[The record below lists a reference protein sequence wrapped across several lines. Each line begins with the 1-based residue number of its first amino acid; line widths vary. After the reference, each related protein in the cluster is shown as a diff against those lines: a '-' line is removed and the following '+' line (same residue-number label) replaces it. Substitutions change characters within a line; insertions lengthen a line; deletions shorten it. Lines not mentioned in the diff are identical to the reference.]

1 MPLDRAAH
9 RQGMQAQ
16 SARLSAARAA
26 GGQVD
31 GVSLRLAFAR
41 LEPIAQAVLAWTWWG
56 VGPEAVLAKD
66 LLEFEAD
73 MTPGKRGALA
83 RAARQLGL
91 CWQTADE
98 HLRRAQLEL
107 AALVAAMA
115 ASEVGLDNDTAC
127 R

>member
-9 RQGMQAQ
+9 RKGMQDQA
-16 SARLSAARAA
+16 ARLAAARAA

-31 GVSLRLAFAR
+31 AVSLRLAFAR
-41 LEPIAQAVLAWTWWG
+41 LEPTAQAVLAWTWWG
-56 VGPEAVLAKD
+56 AGPEVVLAKD

-73 MTPGKRGALA
+73 MAPGKRGALA

-91 CWQTADE
+91 CWQTAEE

-107 AALVAAMA
+107 AALVAALA
-115 ASEVGLDNDTAC
+115 ASEAGLDNDAAAS
-127 R
+127 